1 MIGFWSPRIYNTQF
15 KLKSQ
20 IENTD
25 GIQLFL
31 IHGTVSLKPKTF
43 CMSLHFPIPKKDA
56 FLGKSGFI
64 KNIKVQE
71 FCFNHKP

>member
-1 MIGFWSPRIYNTQF
+1 MIGFWSPRTYNTQF

-20 IENTD
+20 IEEHRWNPA
-25 GIQLFL
+25 FL
-31 IHGTVSLKPKTF
+31 NPQYCLIKPKTF
-43 CMSLHFPIPKKDA
+43 CMPLHFPIPKKDA